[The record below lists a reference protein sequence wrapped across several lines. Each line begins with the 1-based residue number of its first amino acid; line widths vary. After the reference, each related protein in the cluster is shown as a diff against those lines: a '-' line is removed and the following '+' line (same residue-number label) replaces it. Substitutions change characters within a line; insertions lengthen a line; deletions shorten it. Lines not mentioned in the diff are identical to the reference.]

1 MTEIRDLTPP
11 RDTSRTV
18 DLRDF
23 GFVGR
28 VSDEA
33 LAEIKRQERR
43 RARALVTAHL
53 FIFGDAR

>member
-43 RARALVTAHL
+43 QARALATAHL
-53 FIFGDAR
+53 FIFGDAQ

>member
-18 DLRDF
+18 DLREF
-23 GFVGR
+23 GFDGR

-33 LAEIKRQERR
+33 LTEIKRQERR
-43 RARALVTAHL
+43 RARALATAHL